1 MCIYIYIYVYLYL
14 YLYLYVCRQLQ
25 STNFEAW
32 TSPVEAEVHQGAQV
46 ISKRVDILLGS
57 SLRKCKGQDLSAV
70 LVAATWISSHLLTP

>member
-1 MCIYIYIYVYLYL
+1 MCIYIYIYSYICIYVHVN
-14 YLYLYVCRQLQ
+14 VCRQLQ

-57 SLRKCKGQDLSAV
+57 SLGKCKGQDL
-70 LVAATWISSHLLTP
+70 